1 MRTVD
6 TKLEFGKSFM
16 YNRKSKGPK
25 MDPCDYLGI
34 WKKYYWTEF
43 SEGAALGS
51 PRAIVVFWVA
61 LHIASALLLKYNGL

>member
-25 MDPCDYLGI
+25 MDPCGMPHVTILGSEE
-34 WKKYYWTEF
+34 KYYWSEF

-51 PRAIVVFWVA
+51 PRTIVVF
-61 LHIASALLLKYNGL
+61 